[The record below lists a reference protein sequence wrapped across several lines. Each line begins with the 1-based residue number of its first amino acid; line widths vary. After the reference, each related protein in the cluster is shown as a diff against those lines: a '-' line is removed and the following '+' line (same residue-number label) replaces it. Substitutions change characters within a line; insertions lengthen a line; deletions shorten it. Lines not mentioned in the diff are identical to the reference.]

1 MFVLNIKH
9 MVWLFALGIM
19 AMIPNAAG
27 CGVGPQVTSTE
38 GEYARPAIDFVQN
51 R

>member
-1 MFVLNIKH
+1 MEVL
-9 MVWLFALGIM
+9 MFALGIIV
-19 AMIPNAAG
+19 MIPNAAG
-27 CGVGPQVTSTE
+27 CGVVPQVASTV